1 VTPNFKRYFKILIP
15 SHLALKISTIK
26 YTPLLNLA
34 ILISGRGS
42 NMEAILSAIKQGKIK
57 NIRPSI
63 VISDKPAA
71 AGLKIASEK
80 FCVTTKTLPSYGSR
94 GREYD
99 QTLVQILEEY
109 GVNKSAGLICLAGF
123 MHVLSREFVRKYRM
137 RIMNI
142 HPALLPS
149 FPGLRAQKQALDYG
163 VKVSGCTV
171 HFVDEGIDTGPIL
184 LQRTVPVFESDTEEL
199 LADRILKVEHE
210 LYPEALGLFSKGKIT
225 IEGRKVS
232 ILHCSREDTK

>member
-1 VTPNFKRYFKILIP
+1 MTPNLKIYFKILVC
-15 SHLALKISTIK
+15 SYLSLRISIIK

-42 NMEAILSAIKQGKIK
+42 NMEAILSSIKIGKIK
-57 NIRPSI
+57 NIRPSV
-63 VISDKPAA
+63 VISDRPDA
-71 AGLKIASEK
+71 AGLRIASEK
-80 FCVTTKTLPSYGSR
+80 FCVSTKTLHGYGSR
-94 GREYD
+94 GWEYD
-99 QTLVQILEEY
+99 QKLIQVLEDHAVNGRT
-109 GVNKSAGLICLAGF
+109 GVICLAGF
-123 MHVLSREFVRKYRM
+123 MRVLSSEFVSKYKM

-184 LQRTVPVFESDTEEL
+184 MQRTVPVFDSDTEHL
-199 LADRILKVEHE
+199 LAERILKVEHE
-210 LYPEALGLFSKGKIT
+210 LYPEALGLFSKGNIR

-232 ILHCSREDTK
+232 IKTAHT

>member
-1 VTPNFKRYFKILIP
+1 VTPNFKIYFKILIP
-15 SHLALKISTIK
+15 SHLALRTCNIK
-26 YTPLLNLA
+26 YTSLLNLA

-71 AGLKIASEK
+71 AGLKIASER
-80 FCVTTKTLPSYGSR
+80 FCVPTNTLQSFGSR
-94 GREYD
+94 GWKYD
-99 QTLVQILEEY
+99 QKLVQILEEY
-109 GVNKSAGLICLAGF
+109 GVNKSAGVICLAGF
-123 MHVLSREFVRKYRM
+123 MRVLSTEVVRKYKM

-171 HFVDEGIDTGPIL
+171 HFVHEGIDTGPIL

-199 LADRILKVEHE
+199 LAERILQVEHE
-210 LYPEALGLFSKGKIT
+210 LYPEALGLFSKGNIRM
-225 IEGRKVS
+225 EGRKVS
-232 ILHCSREDTK
+232 ILHRREDTK

>member
-80 FCVTTKTLPSYGSR
+80 FCVPTNTLPSYGSR
-94 GREYD
+94 VREYD
-99 QTLVQILEEY
+99 QKLVQILEEY

-123 MHVLSREFVRKYRM
+123 MHVLSREFVRKYKM

-210 LYPEALGLFSKGKIT
+210 LYPEALGLFSKGNIT

>member
-1 VTPNFKRYFKILIP
+1 MTPNFKIYFKILIP
-15 SHLALKISTIK
+15 SHLALRISTIK

-80 FCVTTKTLPSYGSR
+80 FCVPTNTLPSYGSR

-99 QTLVQILEEY
+99 QKLVQILEEY

-123 MHVLSREFVRKYRM
+123 MHVLSREFVRKYNM

>member
-15 SHLALKISTIK
+15 SHLALKISTIN

-80 FCVTTKTLPSYGSR
+80 FCVPTNTLPSYGFR

-99 QTLVQILEEY
+99 QKLVQILEEY

-123 MHVLSREFVRKYRM
+123 MHVLSREFVRKYKM

-210 LYPEALGLFSKGKIT
+210 LYPEALGLFSKGNIT

>member
-1 VTPNFKRYFKILIP
+1 
-15 SHLALKISTIK
+15 
-26 YTPLLNLA
+26 
-34 ILISGRGS
+34 
-42 NMEAILSAIKQGKIK
+42 
-57 NIRPSI
+57 
-63 VISDKPAA
+63 
-71 AGLKIASEK
+71 
-80 FCVTTKTLPSYGSR
+80 LPSYGS
-94 GREYD
+94 GGWKYD
-99 QTLVQILEEY
+99 QKLVQILEEY
-109 GVNKSAGLICLAGF
+109 GVNKSAGVICLAGF
-123 MHVLSREFVRKYRM
+123 MRVLSREVVRKYKM

-199 LADRILKVEHE
+199 LAERILQVEHE
-210 LYPEALGLFSKGKIT
+210 LYPEALGLFSKGNIR
-225 IEGRKVS
+225 IDGRKVS

>member
-1 VTPNFKRYFKILIP
+1 
-15 SHLALKISTIK
+15 
-26 YTPLLNLA
+26 
-34 ILISGRGS
+34 
-42 NMEAILSAIKQGKIK
+42 MEAILSAIKQGKIK

-80 FCVTTKTLPSYGSR
+80 FCVPTNTLPSYGFR

-99 QTLVQILEEY
+99 QKLVQILEEY

-123 MHVLSREFVRKYRM
+123 MHVLSREFVRKYKM

-210 LYPEALGLFSKGKIT
+210 LYPEALGLFSKGNIT

>member
-80 FCVTTKTLPSYGSR
+80 FCVPTNTLPSYGFR

-99 QTLVQILEEY
+99 QKLVQILEEY

-123 MHVLSREFVRKYRM
+123 MHVLSREFVRKYKM

-210 LYPEALGLFSKGKIT
+210 LYPEALGLFSKGNIT